1 MREFDKIQINRN
13 NKKIAE
19 LDILKGS
26 LGPDVIDIRNLQKQ
40 TGFFTYDPSYGA
52 TSSCESSITFIDGDK
67 GISPRNGNPN
77 SSLSFLPPPL
87 PNM

>member
-26 LGPDVIDIRNLQKQ
+26 LGPDVIDIRNLQNKQ
-40 TGFFTYDPSYGA
+40 V
-52 TSSCESSITFIDGDK
+52 
-67 GISPRNGNPN
+67 
-77 SSLSFLPPPL
+77 FLLTTQVMVRQAPVNHQL
-87 PNM
+87 HS

>member
-26 LGPDVIDIRNLQKQ
+26 LGPDVLDIRNLYKQ

-52 TSSCESSITFIDGDK
+52 TSSCDHQLHS
-67 GISPRNGNPN
+67 
-77 SSLSFLPPPL
+77 
-87 PNM
+87 

>member
-1 MREFDKIQINRN
+1 MREFDKIQINKN

-40 TGFFTYDPSYGA
+40 SGFFKCVY
-52 TSSCESSITFIDGDK
+52 FQLFH
-67 GISPRNGNPN
+67 N
-77 SSLSFLPPPL
+77 
-87 PNM
+87 

>member
-1 MREFDKIQINRN
+1 MSEFDKIQINRN

-40 TGFFTYDPSYGA
+40 TWY
-52 TSSCESSITFIDGDK
+52 
-67 GISPRNGNPN
+67 N
-77 SSLSFLPPPL
+77 
-87 PNM
+87 

>member
-26 LGPDVIDIRNLQKQ
+26 LGPDVIDIRNLHKQ
-40 TGFFTYDPSYGA
+40 TGFLLTTQVMVRQAPVNHQLHS
-52 TSSCESSITFIDGDK
+52 
-67 GISPRNGNPN
+67 
-77 SSLSFLPPPL
+77 
-87 PNM
+87 

>member
-26 LGPDVIDIRNLQKQ
+26 LGPDVIDIRNLHKQ

-52 TSSCESSITFIDGDK
+52 TSSCES
-67 GISPRNGNPN
+67 
-77 SSLSFLPPPL
+77 
-87 PNM
+87 